1 MATDEATLYAG
12 DSLDGRRWIVAA
24 GGGVVGALLFGA
36 LTTFALPE
44 AALVTSISAVY
55 GSAGPGPV
63 AAWGLHLFHGAVLG
77 LVFAAAVQDRRLGS
91 HTYQYWN
98 SLGLGAAFGA
108 VITVGVVGL
117 AAALTLS
124 DVIGEGFAFVMTPS
138 GFAAV
143 TIGHLVFGIT
153 LSLIHTA
160 HVRG

>member
-1 MATDEATLYAG
+1 MATEEATLFAG
-12 DSLDGRRWIVAA
+12 DSLDGRRWVVAA
-24 GGGVVGALLFGA
+24 GSGVVGALLFGA
-36 LTTFALPE
+36 LAEFALPG

-77 LVFAAAVQDRRLGS
+77 LVFAAAVQDRRLGR
-91 HTYQYWN
+91 HTYEYWN
-98 SLGLGAAFGA
+98 SLGLGVAVGA
-108 VITVGVVGL
+108 IITVGVVAL

-124 DVIGEGFAFVMTPS
+124 QVVDAGFGFVLTPS

-143 TIGHLVFGIT
+143 VIGHLVFGVT

-160 HVRG
+160 YVRE